1 MRFPAFWAL
10 GRHGPGSAWGW
21 SDTSLAEARE
31 LGARR
36 AERLAEVLRGGER
49 PPRRGEYYPDRPLR
63 EPVLRELA
71 DADGAIAAVVSRNA
85 YGAEILNSADAL
97 FVDVDL
103 PAPRRPGFLARLLG
117 AKEPPPGA
125 ALHAEEAVLAKA
137 RAWVLARPG
146 WGWRAY
152 RTAAGLRLLATHA
165 PFDPADPLVA
175 AAFDALGADPLY
187 RRLCAAQNC
196 FRARLTPKPW
206 RLGLRDQPP
215 RWPWAGPAE
224 ERAFIAWDRS
234 YRAAAGR
241 HATCE
246 LAAVIGSAEV
256 HPALRELLALHDSS
270 CRVGSGLPLA

>member
-10 GRHGPGSAWGW
+10 GRHGPASAWGW
-21 SDTSLAEARE
+21 SDASLAEARE
-31 LGARR
+31 LGDRR
-36 AERLAEVLRGGER
+36 AKSLSDLLRRGDR

-71 DADGAIAAVVSRNA
+71 DADGAVGAVVSRNA
-85 YGAEILNSADAL
+85 YGAEILNAADAL

-103 PAPRRPGFLARLLG
+103 PPPRRPGLLARLLG
-117 AKEPPPGA
+117 AKAPAPGSPSP
-125 ALHAEEAVLAKA
+125 AEEAVLAQA
-137 RAWVLARPG
+137 RAWARSHPG

-175 AAFDALGADPLY
+175 AAFEALGADPLY
-187 RRLCAAQNC
+187 RRLCSAQRC

-206 RLGLRDQPP
+206 RVGIRDEPP
-215 RWPWAGPAE
+215 RWPWAGPGE
-224 ERAFIAWDRS
+224 ERAFIAWDRA
-234 YRAAAGR
+234 YRVAAGR
-241 HATCE
+241 HAACE
-246 LAAVIGSAEV
+246 LAAVIGSTEV
-256 HPALRELLALHDSS
+256 HPALRDLLALHDAA